1 MGKSE
6 IATLLKQLR
15 KTSGYQIEYVCQELA
30 KVGCVINKKTIY
42 GYENAVSTPNAD
54 IFLELCRIYH
64 CENPLDILSPNLM
77 TSEEMKLVSD
87 FRCLDDESKEFIK
100 TVLKHELDMMD
111 KIIAH
116 EPVATTV
123 STFAAH
129 ENENPSLDGEVFTEE
144 ELRERDRGL
153 I

>member
-1 MGKSE
+1 MNKEE
-6 IATLLKQLR
+6 IASLLKQLR
-15 KTSGYQIEYVCQELA
+15 RTSGYSTDFVCSKLA
-30 KVGCVINKKTIY
+30 GKGINISKNTLY
-42 GYENAVSTPNAD
+42 GYENRVSMPNAD
-54 IFLELCRIYH
+54 VFLELCRIYH

-116 EPVATTV
+116 EPVAATV

-129 ENENPSLDGEVFTEE
+129 ENENPDINGEVFTEG
-144 ELRERDRGL
+144 ELRERDKGL